1 VNSFYYAWLCVL
13 TDIFIFR
20 PFGIKKCKQIAITLK
35 LCHWIEI
42 SIAHS
47 LLHIITYIMVLM
59 MFRNK
64 IM

>member
-1 VNSFYYAWLCVL
+1 VNSFYYAELRVS

-42 SIAHS
+42 SIVHS
-47 LLHIITYIMVLM
+47 LVYNGFNDVQQ
-59 MFRNK
+59 
-64 IM
+64 